1 MGFMQVSIA
10 IMHCSDRVRIFV
22 KTYAMD
28 GNMYVK
34 TWYRFPYVS
43 IYSYI

>member
-10 IMHCSDRVRIFV
+10 IMHCFNRVGIFV

-28 GNMYVK
+28 GKMYVK
-34 TWYRFPYVS
+34 TWYRF
-43 IYSYI
+43 SYISVYI